1 MYLLIYRS
9 VLFAEI
15 QIIGLRVGT
24 FLKLT
29 TKDEIQVSFFHIQ
42 NDNLFSMHIL
52 KVLSLLSSNINT
64 HALREMILQKLYF
77 HQT

>member
-42 NDNLFSMHIL
+42 NDNLFFHRVSIL
-52 KVLSLLSSNINT
+52 KHI
-64 HALREMILQKLYF
+64 ARD
-77 HQT
+77 HQDIFIPCLTVEQ